1 MVGQEGAALAVVLR
15 GGRESA
21 HRGLRGASQDNCT
34 TIRVIRG
41 VTQSPHTRA
50 VVWLNGSIT
59 MVKDIVRGA
68 LKGITLAMGVEARV
82 TNTLNALELGHHVR
96 YAMARWRFSGRQ
108 PFCRRTN

>member
-1 MVGQEGAALAVVLR
+1 
-15 GGRESA
+15 
-21 HRGLRGASQDNCT
+21 
-34 TIRVIRG
+34 
-41 VTQSPHTRA
+41 
-50 VVWLNGSIT
+50 

-96 YAMARWRFSGRQ
+96 YAMAPWRFSGRQ